1 MKIAYV
7 IDKNSS
13 ALGIAA
19 AMRQEVV
26 PEIDVIEGLS
36 YLTPRSLSNALIK
49 SNYDLIIFSWRFF
62 AFEFLSL
69 RHIKKSIDII
79 SSNSI
84 IAIIIPDHLGAS
96 HLMQFREDILI
107 RHVDYFLVTNEKLF
121 QYYAARYPA
130 KCKGVL
136 HDLPNIKKIE
146 FLRSQGIEKSRR
158 AIWVGN
164 SNWGKRAGIIDH
176 KGHDL
181 LISPLLH
188 LGAEIRVIDS
198 ALERLSN
205 LEVLTEIAKST
216 FLLQTSRSEG
226 TGLPLLEAAGLGVIP
241 ITTNVGVAEEFLR
254 GLLSQLISNPTP
266 KDFLFVKDWALRN
279 EAKLSQEL
287 IARFDDYVSAAQ
299 RESIYYDSEKS
310 VNSISVNLWTEFKSC
325 LLWFLRSGKY
335 RVRHLLRI

>member
-7 IDKNSS
+7 IDKNGS

-19 AMRQEVV
+19 AMRQELM

-36 YLTPRSLSNALIK
+36 FLTPQSLSKIFIQ

-69 RHIKKSIDII
+69 RHIKKSIEIF

-84 IAIIIPDHLGAS
+84 IAIIIPDHLGVS
-96 HLMQFREDILI
+96 HPKDFREDILI
-107 RHVDYFLVTNEKLF
+107 HHVDYFLVTNEKLF
-121 QYYAARYPA
+121 QYYAARYPT
-130 KCKGVL
+130 KCRGVL
-136 HDLPNIKKIE
+136 HDLPNIKKIK
-146 FLRSQGIEKSRR
+146 FLRSQVIEKSKR

-181 LISPLLH
+181 LISPLLRS
-188 LGAEIRVIDS
+188 GAEIRVIDS
-198 ALERLSN
+198 AIERHSN
-205 LEVLTEIAKST
+205 SEVLKEMAKST

-254 GLLSQLISNPTP
+254 GFLSQLISNPTP
-266 KDFLFVKDWALRN
+266 EDFLAVKEWALKN
-279 EAKLSQEL
+279 EAKLTRDL

-299 RESIYYDSEKS
+299 REPIYYDSEKS
-310 VNSISVNLWTEFKSC
+310 FNSISVDSWTEFKIC
-325 LLWFLRSGKY
+325 LLWFFRSAKY
-335 RVRHLLRI
+335 RICHLLRI